1 MKRAQNGRF
10 RAPQPEVHTQNLRCP
25 PPEPSAADEIEYISP
40 GKLKPYPRNA
50 RQHSKKQLQQLTE
63 AIKCF
68 GFTAPVLID
77 EDDNILAGHARV
89 EAAKL
94 RKMGTVPCRRLL
106 NLSKVLKRAYV
117 LADNKLALNATWDE
131 QVLAGELEGLLAEG
145 FDVSFTGFALPEV
158 DALIDGLALQEPGAP
173 EDDILPA
180 SATTRC
186 KAGDLYQLGLH
197 RLICGNA
204 LDRAVVSALMGGERA
219 QMVFTDPPF
228 NVAIDGHAGGKGR
241 TKHREFAMAAGEMTQ
256 PQFTHFLQ
264 TAFTRLAEVSED
276 GSMHYV
282 CMDWRH
288 LSEILAVDHRR

>member
-145 FDVSFTGFALPEV
+145 FDVSFTGFACL
-158 DALIDGLALQEPGAP
+158 
-173 EDDILPA
+173 
-180 SATTRC
+180 
-186 KAGDLYQLGLH
+186 
-197 RLICGNA
+197 RL
-204 LDRAVVSALMGGERA
+204 
-219 QMVFTDPPF
+219 
-228 NVAIDGHAGGKGR
+228 
-241 TKHREFAMAAGEMTQ
+241 
-256 PQFTHFLQ
+256 TH
-264 TAFTRLAEVSED
+264 
-276 GSMHYV
+276 
-282 CMDWRH
+282 
-288 LSEILAVDHRR
+288 